1 MSHTPPPA
9 NDSDNPQELPKL
21 TLTEKIGFGSGDLA
35 SNLIWQSGGI
45 FQNFFYTDIF
55 RLAPIVVTLVMVFSR
70 IFDGFV
76 DVFVG
81 TMADRTNTK
90 WGKFRPYIIWWVIPV
105 AIIFA
110 MNYTVPPKSW
120 DKLFYTIPAFHIFGM
135 PVEPIPITGYFIY
148 AWATATLLMTL
159 YSAINIPYGALSGVM
174 TNEPHDRNSLGAFR
188 MGMAN
193 VGGLMVTAL
202 TIPMMNFFGKVGTG
216 PDAVVDKAKGYHGGV
231 IVFSILFIVFFLF
244 TFFACKER
252 ITPPPA
258 QKSNFKKDVGTLFKN
273 KPWIIMSTF
282 AIINMT
288 LVFLRLGDMYYY
300 FHYSIGLMD
309 KQLNVLPINLGFYS
323 FNWDKESLLWTWGSI
338 SFLTGT
344 FFTKAAVSMFGKV
357 KANIIA
363 TAMSGLLLIPFYFVP
378 HGGWVMVMVWTFVS
392 QIFGGVAAS
401 LYWSMLGD
409 IADYSEWKFK
419 LRNTGLIFSSTTFAQ
434 KMGIA
439 IGGGCI
445 LNVILWHIGYLQP
458 TAAGVDQ
465 IQPANVIH
473 GINVMMGLIP
483 GIGTFLI
490 AFLFLGYEL
499 DDAFLAKMRLDL
511 AQRRDERSTLPAT

>member
-1 MSHTPPPA
+1 MSATPTPTTTPTPKGA
-9 NDSDNPQELPKL
+9 QELPKL
-21 TLTEKIGFGSGDLA
+21 TFLEKFGFGSGDLA

-55 RLAPIVVTLVMVFSR
+55 KLVPAVVASVMLFSR

-76 DVFVG
+76 DVTIG
-81 TMADRTNTK
+81 TWADRTNTRF
-90 WGKFRPYIIWWVIPV
+90 GKFRPFILWFVIPV
-105 AIIFA
+105 AIIFVL
-110 MNYTVPPKSW
+110 NYTVPPKSW
-120 DKLFYTIPAFHIFGM
+120 DIHLFNIS
-135 PVEPIPITGYFIY
+135 TGAVSGYLVY
-148 AWATATLLMTL
+148 AWITATLLMSL

-193 VGGLMVTAL
+193 VGGLLVTAL
-202 TIPMMNFFGKVGTG
+202 TFPLINFFGRGADG
-216 PDAVVDKAKGYHGGV
+216 VVDKAKGMHGA
-231 IVFSILFIVFFLF
+231 IFVFAILFVGFFLL

-252 ITPPPA
+252 IQPPPA
-258 QKSNFKKDVGTLFKN
+258 QKANFKQDFGTLFKN

-300 FHYSIGLMD
+300 FHYSIGLMNPV
-309 KQLNVLPINLGFYS
+309 LNLLHVNLGFYS

-344 FFTKAAVSMFGKV
+344 FFTKPAVKMFGKV

-363 TAMSGLLLIPFYFVP
+363 TAASGLLLIPFYFL
-378 HGGWVMVMVWTFVS
+378 HQGGWVMVMVLTFIS

-439 IGGGCI
+439 IGGGGI
-445 LNVILWHIGYLQP
+445 LNVFLSKVGYVPDVAQP
-458 TAAGVDQ
+458 E
-465 IQPANVIH
+465 NVLH

-499 DDAFLAKMRLDL
+499 DDDFCARMRADL
-511 AQRRDERSTLPAT
+511 SARHAGTPEPPDVTEMPPTPASL